1 MSVSNKKYLDPS
13 GVLQSIVDDQGQPMT
28 IGDEKDIREFN
39 DVLLSRIRN
48 AFDSK
53 KKEAEEMKQ
62 AVVQQPAASTTS
74 VENDVPTQPENIPP
88 LVSQSSFMEKI
99 EPEEEKKDVPL
110 ESINSNEADKVDE
123 IDQTFIGKV
132 KQLIEFQDKNGH

>member
-1 MSVSNKKYLDPS
+1 
-13 GVLQSIVDDQGQPMT
+13 
-28 IGDEKDIREFN
+28 
-39 DVLLSRIRN
+39 
-48 AFDSK
+48 
-53 KKEAEEMKQ
+53 
-62 AVVQQPAASTTS
+62 
-74 VENDVPTQPENIPP
+74 
-88 LVSQSSFMEKI
+88 MEKI